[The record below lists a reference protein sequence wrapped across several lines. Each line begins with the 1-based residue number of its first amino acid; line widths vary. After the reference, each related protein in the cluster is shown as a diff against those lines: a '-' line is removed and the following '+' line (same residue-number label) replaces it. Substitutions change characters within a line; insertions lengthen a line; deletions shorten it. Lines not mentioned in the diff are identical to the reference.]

1 MEQSSTAELD
11 QLLQEVPLLPSFA
24 PLPQHSGYPN
34 SSLSSWGL
42 GQEARWDDSIRPRHA

>member
-1 MEQSSTAELD
+1 MEQSSTPDLE
-11 QLLQEVPLLPSFA
+11 QFLQEPLLPPFV
-24 PLPQHSGYPN
+24 PLPQPSGYPN

>member
-1 MEQSSTAELD
+1 MEQSSASELD
-11 QLLQEVPLLPSFA
+11 QLLLQDMPPLSPFA

-42 GQEARWDDSIRPRHA
+42 GDARWDDSMRPGHA